1 MTHTIRDKQK
11 LLLRVQRLRGQ
22 VDAIARALEEES
34 GCEKVMHLIAG
45 VRGATSSLMAEVME
59 DHVRD
64 HFVGVKRKNDGSVTQ
79 AAEDLIGV
87 IHAYIK

>member
-11 LLLRVQRLRGQ
+11 LLLRVQQLRGQ
-22 VDAIARALEEES
+22 VDAIARALEQES

-45 VRGATSSLMAEVME
+45 VRGATASLMAEVME

-64 HFVGVKRKNDGSVTQ
+64 HFVRVKRGSVAE

-87 IHAYIK
+87 IHAYMK